1 MNIKVGVSNH
11 HVHLTKEALETL
23 FGKNYELTIKRELI
37 QKGQYAA
44 EETVTIEK
52 NGKKLEHIRIIGPC
66 RNYTQ
71 VELLERDNEY
81 FGINAPLRSSGNLAG
96 SETVTLIGPKGT
108 YVAKES
114 TIIADRHIHMSSED
128 LKIFNVE
135 NGQIVM
141 VKTESG
147 IILDNVKVK
156 SDDSCVLEFHMNK
169 DEAED
174 LEIETGM
181 GVTIC

>member
-1 MNIKVGVSNH
+1 
-11 HVHLTKEALETL
+11 
-23 FGKNYELTIKRELI
+23 
-37 QKGQYAA
+37 
-44 EETVTIEK
+44 
-52 NGKKLEHIRIIGPC
+52 
-66 RNYTQ
+66 
-71 VELLERDNEY
+71 
-81 FGINAPLRSSGNLAG
+81 
-96 SETVTLIGPKGT
+96 
-108 YVAKES
+108 
-114 TIIADRHIHMSSED
+114 MSSED
-128 LKIFNVE
+128 LKIFNVV

-181 GVTIC
+181 SVTIC